1 MTTGT
6 ILIRFVCREV
16 DPVIATG
23 WHMILGGLPLLGL
36 SLWGES
42 QQWQNYMYELQNKI
56 KTQREKIKEAD
67 QKEEKFRKKQLETE
81 MEMKVM
87 YNVQQRLII
96 EY

>member
-1 MTTGT
+1 MT
-6 ILIRFVCREV
+6 
-16 DPVIATG
+16 VIHQA
-23 WHMILGGLPLLGL
+23 
-36 SLWGES
+36 ES

>member
-1 MTTGT
+1 MS
-6 ILIRFVCREV
+6 
-16 DPVIATG
+16 VIHQA
-23 WHMILGGLPLLGL
+23 
-36 SLWGES
+36 ES

-87 YNVQQRLII
+87 YNVQ
-96 EY
+96 

>member
-1 MTTGT
+1 MS
-6 ILIRFVCREV
+6 
-16 DPVIATG
+16 VIHQA
-23 WHMILGGLPLLGL
+23 
-36 SLWGES
+36 ES

-67 QKEEKFRKKQLETE
+67 QKEEKFIKKQLETE
-81 MEMKVM
+81 KEMKVM

>member
-1 MTTGT
+1 
-6 ILIRFVCREV
+6 
-16 DPVIATG
+16 
-23 WHMILGGLPLLGL
+23 
-36 SLWGES
+36 
-42 QQWQNYMYELQNKI
+42 MYELQNKI

>member
-1 MTTGT
+1 MS
-6 ILIRFVCREV
+6 
-16 DPVIATG
+16 VIHQA
-23 WHMILGGLPLLGL
+23 
-36 SLWGES
+36 ES

-87 YNVQQRLII
+87 YNV
-96 EY
+96 

>member
-1 MTTGT
+1 
-6 ILIRFVCREV
+6 
-16 DPVIATG
+16 
-23 WHMILGGLPLLGL
+23 
-36 SLWGES
+36 
-42 QQWQNYMYELQNKI
+42 MYELQNKI

-67 QKEEKFRKKQLETE
+67 HKEEKFRKKQLETE

>member
-1 MTTGT
+1 MS
-6 ILIRFVCREV
+6 
-16 DPVIATG
+16 VIHQA
-23 WHMILGGLPLLGL
+23 
-36 SLWGES
+36 ES